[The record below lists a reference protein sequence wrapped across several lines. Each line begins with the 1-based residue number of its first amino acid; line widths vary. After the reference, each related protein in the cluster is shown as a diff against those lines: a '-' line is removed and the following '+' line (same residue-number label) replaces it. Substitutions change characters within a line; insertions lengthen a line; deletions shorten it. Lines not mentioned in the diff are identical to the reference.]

1 MRQEGFP
8 CGKHCDASLN
18 KITLGLGGRE
28 LELDALGKGAGRER
42 MRLLRARRRVRQILK
57 HSEVI
62 AVSLTQRH
70 RSTPNRDE
78 RIEEK

>member
-1 MRQEGFP
+1 MRQEDFP

-42 MRLLRARRRVRQILK
+42 IRLLLARRRVRRILSCVPK
-57 HSEVI
+57 LSSSSCV
-62 AVSLTQRH
+62 

-78 RIEEK
+78 RIEE